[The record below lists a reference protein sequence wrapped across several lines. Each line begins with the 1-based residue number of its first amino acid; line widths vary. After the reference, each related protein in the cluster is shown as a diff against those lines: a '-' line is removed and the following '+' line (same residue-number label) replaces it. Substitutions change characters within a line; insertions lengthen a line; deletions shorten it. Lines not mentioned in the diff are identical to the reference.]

1 MDFLSSLF
9 TNESLNSKHSID
21 LELANLYELG
31 VDEKEFIN
39 NKTLFQEKWSN
50 YEYLEG

>member
-1 MDFLSSLF
+1 MSLF
-9 TNESLNSKHSID
+9 DFFTLNKNDEHYKD

-39 NKTLFQEKWSN
+39 NKAIFQEKWSN
-50 YEYLEG
+50 YEYMED